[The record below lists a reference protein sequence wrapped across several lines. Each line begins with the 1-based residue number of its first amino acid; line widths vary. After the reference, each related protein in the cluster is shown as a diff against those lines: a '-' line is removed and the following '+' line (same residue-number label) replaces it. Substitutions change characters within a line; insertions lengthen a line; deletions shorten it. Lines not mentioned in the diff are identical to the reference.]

1 MSASATEPRQVHP
14 AVDQPSPEGAQCAAC
29 GGRLAADQEWCLECG
44 AARTEVHPPPDWRI
58 PVALIVVLISLVLA
72 ALVFALIELSI
83 DANRSAGAVAAGA
96 KLVSIATLSA

>member
-1 MSASATEPRQVHP
+1 
-14 AVDQPSPEGAQCAAC
+14 
-29 GGRLAADQEWCLECG
+29 
-44 AARTEVHPPPDWRI
+44 
-58 PVALIVVLISLVLA
+58 VALIVVLISLVLA